1 MSDVGKRIPR
11 GRDIGELL
19 EVMRR
24 LRDPRGGCPWDQEQT
39 YESIVPHTLE
49 EAYEVADAIARRD
62 MAELRDE
69 LGDLLFQVVFY
80 ARFGEEDGHF
90 DFGDVVE
97 AVVDKL
103 VRRHPHVFGDAQIE
117 DADAQTVAWEAI
129 KAEERADK
137 SDAPAS
143 ALDGVILALPALT
156 RAAKLQKR
164 AARVGFDW
172 TDVADV
178 RAKIDEELAELDAE
192 TDTQRRHEE
201 LGDVL
206 FSCVNLARHYGLD
219 PEAALRDA
227 NERFE
232 SRFRRVEAFAAE
244 DNVDMK
250 ASDLATLDALWER
263 AKREAS

>member
-1 MSDVGKRIPR
+1 
-11 GRDIGELL
+11 
-19 EVMRR
+19 MRR
-24 LRDPRGGCPWDQEQT
+24 LRDPDGGCPWDQEQSYRT
-39 YESIVPHTLE
+39 IVPHTLE
-49 EAYEVADAIARRD
+49 EAYEVADAIARGD

-80 ARFGEEDGHF
+80 ARLGEEDGHF

-103 VRRHPHVFGDAQIE
+103 VRRHPHVFGDAKVA
-117 DADAQTVAWEAI
+117 DADAQTVAWEAL
-129 KAEERADK
+129 KAEERASK
-137 SDAPAS
+137 GAAERPS
-143 ALDGVILALPALT
+143 ALDGVIHALPALT

-178 RAKIDEELAELDAE
+178 RAKIDEELSELDAE
-192 TDTQRRHEE
+192 SDAQRRHEE
-201 LGDVL
+201 FGDVL
-206 FSCVNLARHYGLD
+206 FACVNLARHYGLD

-227 NERFE
+227 SGRFE
-232 SRFRRVEAFAAE
+232 TRFRRVEDFAAE
-244 DNVDMK
+244 AGVDMS

-263 AKREAS
+263 AKRELA